1 MRLYL
6 TNVSLCQGRQQE
18 TISDRQQQNYLRLR
32 RGGREEICDGLQQL
46 HRQNVQHSVQGWEGD
61 LLSLVYCKYLQA
73 VSGLSSVSLS
83 GSSKK
88 KIPSQARVYSG
99 SSCEWIDL
107 NKVSRQSF
115 LSNSLEKHSPVAG
128 FLQRR
133 WLCQRLQVCN
143 KTEIWCEQ
151 CSAVQP
157 LYDGYLFR
165 DQETASLRGW

>member
-107 NKVSRQSF
+107 NKVSWSVI
-115 LSNSLEKHSPVAG
+115 LK
-128 FLQRR
+128 
-133 WLCQRLQVCN
+133 
-143 KTEIWCEQ
+143 
-151 CSAVQP
+151 
-157 LYDGYLFR
+157 
-165 DQETASLRGW
+165 